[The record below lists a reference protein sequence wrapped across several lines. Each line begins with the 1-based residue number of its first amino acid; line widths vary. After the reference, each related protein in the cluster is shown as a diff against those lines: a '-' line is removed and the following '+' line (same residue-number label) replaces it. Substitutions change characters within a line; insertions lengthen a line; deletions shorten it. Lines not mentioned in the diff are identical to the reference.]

1 MGALT
6 IDIMMLLKDFKCSTK
21 LLTGTLRYV
30 SIVVFIL
37 CEHLF
42 QSKML
47 AAEQALSKSA
57 SETTSLKAKAL
68 KARHEELNKQLLKS
82 LFKRPLYLYS
92 EEAEG
97 SLKGEIYAVVDYP
110 FATFNLAFNNPAHWC
125 NALILNINVKYC
137 HMKNNQDGNVML
149 LNMGKKTIQPL
160 NQTYRIVFNYKET
173 ISTPNYFPSE
183 LDSKNGPLGTYDYRI
198 LIEATPLNDGQTFLH
213 FTYAYSFG
221 VTGRLAMQTYLAT
234 IGRNKVGFTYE
245 EKLSEA
251 NATNIKGIRGL
262 VERNTMRYYL
272 AIESYLA
279 SMAHSSEQQFEY
291 SLQHWYNGS
300 EQYALQLHEV
310 EKNDYFDM
318 KRSELIRQQVA
329 Q

>member
-1 MGALT
+1 
-6 IDIMMLLKDFKCSTK
+6 MMHLKHLKCYTK
-21 LLTGTLRYV
+21 PITATLRYV
-30 SIVVFIL
+30 SIVTIIL
-37 CEHLF
+37 CGILF

-47 AAEQALSKSA
+47 AAEQDLSNSA
-57 SETTSLKAKAL
+57 IAETTLKAKAL
-68 KARHEELNKQLLKS
+68 KAKYAELNQELLKNS
-82 LFKRPLYLYS
+82 FKRPLYLHS
-92 EEAEG
+92 EEAES

-110 FATFNLAFNNPAHWC
+110 FATFNVAFNDPAHWC

-149 LNMGKKTIQPL
+149 LNMGKKTKQPL

-173 ISTPNYFPSE
+173 LSIPNYFSSE

-198 LIEATPLNDGQTFLH
+198 LIEATPLKDGQTFLH

-300 EQYALQLHEV
+300 EQYEIQLHEV